1 MGGIAGQAGLGAF
14 PDELIGGIP
23 QLDGTRADIQRHL
36 SLIHISKNRPLL
48 AVVANS
54 GLIVMRFCFYPAHQ
68 TAAGS
73 AGLSA

>member
-1 MGGIAGQAGLGAF
+1 MVVAPLRGKNNGLAARPGVNGAKK
-14 PDELIGGIP
+14 ENS
-23 QLDGTRADIQRHL
+23 A
-36 SLIHISKNRPLL
+36 KNRPLL

-73 AGLSA
+73 GGLSV